1 MSAVRFSID
10 FFNKTITGT
19 KASFHKASKGC
30 GPEYEELTVKIA
42 AHPDFTLE
50 MKEPKHK
57 TAKAKKTYVGLDF
70 HFMEAYIGTLDNA
83 KAVMTEYEAVKAM
96 AVNCGTKPYPLAKK
110 WFLGKFNTEE
120 APFDMDKAKEAIG
133 QFRIDRAVSGALSTA
148 RRPLNPPHRK
158 ERYLLWKS
166 LSLMLCLSPLSL
178 LPDLRRQ

>member
-1 MSAVRFSID
+1 MNTTASVMSAVRFSID

-133 QFRIDRAVSGALSTA
+133 QFRIDRAVSGAASA
-148 RRPLNPPHRK
+148 SIEHSEK
-158 ERYLLWKS
+158 AA
-166 LSLMLCLSPLSL
+166 
-178 LPDLRRQ
+178 